1 VGVAVLNKIDLRE
14 HYRARRKQAALTVKD
29 APERAV
35 AHLVQH
41 VAFLSSQHIACY
53 RAYGYEMNT
62 LPLMQAIWQAK
73 KRCYLPILQLDRTL
87 QFARYEPNDV
97 LRSNRFGILEPL
109 PTADILPP
117 EALDVVLL
125 PLIAFDKAGRRLGT
139 GGGYY
144 DRTFAFL
151 NDAVVI
157 KPILLGLAYE
167 AQEAPSLPNESWDV
181 RLQGVVTEQQM
192 MLFG

>member
-1 VGVAVLNKIDLRE
+1 M
-14 HYRARRKQAALTVKD
+14 
-29 APERAV
+29 
-35 AHLVQH
+35 
-41 VAFLSSQHIACY
+41 S
-53 RAYGYEMNT
+53 T

-73 KRCYLPILQLDRTL
+73 KCCYLPVLQLDRTL
-87 QFARYEPNDV
+87 QFARYEPEDV

-117 EALDVVLL
+117 EALDLVLL
-125 PLIAFDKAGRRLGT
+125 PLVAFDKTGRRLGT

-144 DRTFAFL
+144 DRTFAFVRE
-151 NDAVVI
+151 AVVT
-157 KPILLGLAYE
+157 KPLLLGFAYA
-167 AQEAPSLPNESWDV
+167 AQEAPSLPEEEWDV